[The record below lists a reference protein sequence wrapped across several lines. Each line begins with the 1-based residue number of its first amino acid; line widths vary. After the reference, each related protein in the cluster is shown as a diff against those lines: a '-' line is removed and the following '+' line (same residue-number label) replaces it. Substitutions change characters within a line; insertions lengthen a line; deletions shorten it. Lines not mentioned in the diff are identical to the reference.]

1 MVSKERILEILHT
14 ALAPL
19 QPYFNDPSIT
29 EITVTGD
36 GVVRVEKGGEFVQTD
51 IILSENAREMAM
63 RSVAQFAAADGGASK
78 DIKAGTSSAVLSL
91 GVGGMRFAAALKGVD
106 PSGTTLAIRKHRD
119 ARDRPN
125 LDQLISWG
133 MIDQSKAD
141 LLVDL
146 IVDQHL
152 NCVFAGPTSG
162 GKTTLA
168 NAVLMRLPPNERVGI
183 IEDAREMALP
193 IPHKNQYLAS
203 PEAGLTAK
211 LLVQLAMRE
220 RYDRL
225 ILSETRGDDTF
236 DLLRALAS
244 GHNGS
249 VTTLHAS
256 SAEGALSTLEML
268 FQMSLP
274 PGVQMSPQ
282 SAKRYIGSCIN
293 LIVYCSRSYKKDP
306 NGVMKSVRCVSEI
319 LLVKGVAND
328 GDYALEYLY
337 KRGDV

>member
-1 MVSKERILEILHT
+1 MVDKERVLTILNQSLKGISRFME
-14 ALAPL
+14 
-19 QPYFNDPSIT
+19 DPRVT

-36 GVVRVEKGGEFVQTD
+36 GRVRVEQGGEFIDTGID
-51 IILSENAREMAM
+51 IPEIDRQMAM
-63 RSVAQFAAADGGASK
+63 RAVAQYAATDGGSAK
-78 DIKAGTSSAVLSL
+78 EIKSGTSSAILSL

-106 PSGTTLAIRKHRD
+106 PSGTTLAIRKHR
-119 ARDRPN
+119 APEDRPT
-125 LDQLISWG
+125 LSQLVDWG
-133 MIDQSKAD
+133 MLSQENAD
-141 LLVDL
+141 LLVRL
-146 IVDQHL
+146 IVDDHL
-152 NCVFAGPTSG
+152 NCIFAGPTSG

-168 NAVLMRLPPNERVGI
+168 NAVLMHLPINERIGI
-183 IEDAREMALP
+183 IEDAREMALKV
-193 IPHKNQYLAS
+193 PHKNQYLAI

-211 LLVQLAMRE
+211 ILVQLAMRE

-256 SAEGALSTLEML
+256 SAEGALSTLELL

-282 SAKRYIGSCIN
+282 SAQRYIGSCIN
-293 LIVYCSRSYKKDP
+293 LIVYCSRRYVKADD
-306 NGVMKSVRCVSEI
+306 GGLKSVRCVSEI
-319 LLVKGVAND
+319 LLVKGAFNGQYD
-328 GDYALEYLY
+328 LQYLY
-337 KRGDV
+337 RQPE